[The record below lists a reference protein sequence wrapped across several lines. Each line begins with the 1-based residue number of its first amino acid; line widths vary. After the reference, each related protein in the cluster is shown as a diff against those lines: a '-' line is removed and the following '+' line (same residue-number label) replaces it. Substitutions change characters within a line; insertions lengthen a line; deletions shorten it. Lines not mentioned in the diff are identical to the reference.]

1 MALQAKKSKMPP
13 AAEPEEEDNDAPAGK
28 VKKDKLKV
36 KDVKM
41 APYILKILKQVNK
54 NATISKQAMCIMES
68 CVNDTFDRLTAEAGS
83 LMRHAGSKGKDT
95 LGSREIQSATRF
107 VFPAELARHAIS
119 EGCKAVMHYNTS
131 KKGAAASKK

>member
-1 MALQAKKSKMPP
+1 MALQAKRSKMPP
-13 AAEPEEEDNDAPAGK
+13 AAPEDDGDDNETPVAKP
-28 VKKDKLKV
+28 KKDKLKT

-54 NATISKQAMCIMES
+54 NATISKQAMNIMES
-68 CVNDTFDRLTAEAGS
+68 CVNDTFDRLTAEASS

-131 KKGAAASKK
+131 KKGAAASK